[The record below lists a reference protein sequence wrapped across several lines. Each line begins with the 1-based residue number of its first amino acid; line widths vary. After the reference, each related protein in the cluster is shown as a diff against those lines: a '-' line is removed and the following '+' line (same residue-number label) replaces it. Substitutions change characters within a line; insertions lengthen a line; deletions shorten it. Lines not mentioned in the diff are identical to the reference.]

1 MWGSPNSKE
10 QKPLKWAQVRW
21 RGNETWGALLQ
32 DGGNP
37 RPSPGVAGAQ
47 GRLCPCDL
55 LEASL
60 VTVNHSL
67 DFTAGGPAASPGP
80 VLSVPLPWSWL
91 TAPDTR
97 RQACRAG
104 CVPGAGHPRGTGTGQ
119 IRTRSPP
126 ARLAGGAGHVIPHMG
141 HSDRLGLG
149 LRNQTTVS
157 APGSE
162 GLPLGRTFR
171 LHL

>member
-1 MWGSPNSKE
+1 MWDSSNSKE
-10 QKPLKWAQVRW
+10 QKPLKRARVRW
-21 RGNETWGALLQ
+21 RGNETRGALLQ

-47 GRLCPCDL
+47 GRSCPCDL
-55 LEASL
+55 SEASL
-60 VTVNHSL
+60 VTMNHSQ

-104 CVPGAGHPRGTGTGQ
+104 CVLGAGHSRGTD
-119 IRTRSPP
+119 RPDPHEEPP
-126 ARLAGGAGHVIPHMG
+126 ARLAGGAGHVIPCMG
-141 HSDRLGLG
+141 HSDCLGLG

>member
-1 MWGSPNSKE
+1 M
-10 QKPLKWAQVRW
+10 
-21 RGNETWGALLQ
+21 
-32 DGGNP
+32 
-37 RPSPGVAGAQ
+37 
-47 GRLCPCDL
+47 
-55 LEASL
+55 
-60 VTVNHSL
+60 TVNHSP
-67 DFTAGGPAASPGP
+67 DFSASGPAASPGL

-97 RQACRAG
+97 RQACRAK
-104 CVPGAGHPRGTGTGQ
+104 CVLGAGHPRGTGTGQ
-119 IRTRSPP
+119 IHMRSPP
-126 ARLAGGAGHVIPHMG
+126 ARLAGGAGHVIPRMG
-141 HSDRLGLG
+141 HSDHLGLG